1 MESNSEGGV
10 SDRGQKGEEEEEGAE
25 PDAARDPGETG
36 DGGQLRSTSPELDLP
51 VRGSSVDC
59 PMCLRS
65 FPMAEIEVHAAY
77 CDGED
82 TSTSH
87 QGGDS

>member
-1 MESNSEGGV
+1 M
-10 SDRGQKGEEEEEGAE
+10 E
-25 PDAARDPGETG
+25 PDMVRDAGETG
-36 DGGQLRSTSPELDLP
+36 DRGQLRPTSPELDLP

-65 FPMAEIEVHAAY
+65 FPMTEIEVHAAY

-82 TSTSH
+82 KSTSH
-87 QGGDS
+87 QGEDI